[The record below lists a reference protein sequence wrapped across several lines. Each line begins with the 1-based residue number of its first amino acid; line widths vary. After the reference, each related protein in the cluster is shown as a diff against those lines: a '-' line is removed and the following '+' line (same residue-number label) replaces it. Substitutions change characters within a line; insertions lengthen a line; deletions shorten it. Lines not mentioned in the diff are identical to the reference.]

1 MNIIE
6 KFNILSASIIFNKIQ
21 TNKISQKNQEIEL
34 QFRIEPDILD
44 VIVYVVVCYIIVT
57 CQTICSLESIKRGHV

>member
-1 MNIIE
+1 MIE

-34 QFRIEPDILD
+34 QFRIELDILD

>member
-1 MNIIE
+1 MIE